1 MGRRLFI
8 SHTLS
13 LSPACDLKR
22 RRPLIRLVPLQIV
35 SHLETTLL
43 FRSIPLDSSVA
54 RRPNRASDNDEIE
67 GAAAHQRL
75 QIGIASTSTES
86 ASDENDDDDE

>member
-1 MGRRLFI
+1 MAQSSISFSDARIERSRRDEIFREEQRAARDSLFI
-8 SHTLS
+8 T
-13 LSPACDLKR
+13 
-22 RRPLIRLVPLQIV
+22 
-35 SHLETTLL
+35 
-43 FRSIPLDSSVA
+43 SIPLDSSVA